1 MKFVSLLQDAK
12 DGVLDLKVVS
22 ETAVAGSVLVCV
34 GCFQGEWTGAT
45 FQTAV
50 CEQRGVRHIWSRSGA
65 LICLTGALASRH

>member
-45 FQTAV
+45 FQRQFV
-50 CEQRGVRHIWSRSGA
+50 NKGVSVTYGA
-65 LICLTGALASRH
+65 GQVH